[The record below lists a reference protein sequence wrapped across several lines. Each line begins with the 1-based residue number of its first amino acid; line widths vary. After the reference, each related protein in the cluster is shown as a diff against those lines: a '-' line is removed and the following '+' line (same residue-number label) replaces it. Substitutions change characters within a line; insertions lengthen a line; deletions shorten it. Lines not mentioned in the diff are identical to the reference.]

1 METRFKSGPIQEKY
15 DKGGVI
21 KDIFRKLL
29 RYCVMFAE
37 ELKRMSFSFDKTK
50 CTIYDNDSIM

>member
-21 KDIFRKLL
+21 EDIFRKLL
-29 RYCVMFAE
+29 RYCVMSVE
-37 ELKRMSFSFDKTK
+37 ELKRMSFLFDKTK
-50 CTIYDNDSIM
+50 CTIYDNDNIM